1 MSENGN
7 GLKPWQWSSETA
19 PTQGRTP
26 GARNK
31 FGLAFIEAIRRQF
44 DEGGEEALRILRIE
58 DPGAFLKVC
67 ASVIPHEIHLVPAE
81 HVRHVVC
88 WRSDDD
94 GPAVDAI
101 PVVQNYNVPS

>member
-7 GLKPWQWSSETA
+7 GNGTNVKPWQWTGETA

-67 ASVIPHEIHLVPAE
+67 ASVIPHELHLVPAE
-81 HVRHVVC
+81 RHTVR
-88 WRSDDD
+88 WMSDDD
-94 GPAVDAI
+94 DDDAV
-101 PVVQNYNVPS
+101 PVIQKYE

>member
-26 GARNK
+26 GARNR
-31 FGLAFIEAIRRQF
+31 FRLAFIQAIQRQF

-67 ASVIPHEIHLVPAE
+67 ASVIPHELHLVPAE
-81 HVRHVVC
+81 RSVVR
-88 WRSDDD
+88 WLSDDED
-94 GPAVDAI
+94 EADAI
-101 PVVQNYNVPS
+101 PVIQKYE